1 MIILGGKLRDARHFN
16 FFWWIV
22 VWIAQLVGYVVFL
35 QTPHSVLVS
44 YAAEAFLLVLFLML
58 VLLMLF
64 QCHICCYCCECSAAD
79 LVGIWSCCCCLLM
92 LFIFSVIVVVDVL
105 VIVVIL
111 IAIIPDGSS
120 VAVSVVAAPLA
131 VPCGRSSASA
141 KGWTHAH
148 AYTHAHTHAHVHA
161 HAHHHNGHHHG
172 HNTITHLVL
181 DRQSEVFF
189 AIFPQHIFQPSSIVQ
204 TPKLLFQ
211 RHAIIWRTS
220 STGSLFRNISK
231 PYFINL
237 QQLSKVNL

>member
-1 MIILGGKLRDARHFN
+1 MRDISISFDGLL
-16 FFWWIV
+16 WIT
-22 VWIAQLVGYVVFL
+22 QLVGYVVFL

-58 VLLMLF
+58 VLLILF

-92 LFIFSVIVVVDVL
+92 LFIFSVIVVVL

-111 IAIIPDGSS
+111 IGIIPDGSS

-237 QQLSKVNL
+237 QQLSKVDL

>member
-1 MIILGGKLRDARHFN
+1 MRDISISFDGLL
-16 FFWWIV
+16 
-22 VWIAQLVGYVVFL
+22 WIAQLVGYVVFL
-35 QTPHSVLVS
+35 QTPHCVLVS
-44 YAAEAFLLVLFLML
+44 YAEEAFLLVLFLML

-92 LFIFSVIVVVDVL
+92 LFIFSVIVVVL

-111 IAIIPDGSS
+111 IGIIPDGSS

-237 QQLSKVNL
+237 QQLSKVDL

>member
-1 MIILGGKLRDARHFN
+1 MIILDGKLRDARHFN

-58 VLLMLF
+58 VLLILF

-92 LFIFSVIVVVDVL
+92 LFIFSVIVVVL

-111 IAIIPDGSS
+111 IGIIPDGSS

-141 KGWTHAH
+141 KGWAHAHACTHAH
-148 AYTHAHTHAHVHA
+148 AHDHVHVHA
-161 HAHHHNGHHHG
+161 HHHHGHHHG

-204 TPKLLFQ
+204 TRKLLFQ
-211 RHAIIWRTS
+211 RHATKWRSS

-231 PYFINL
+231 TYFSTFNKL
-237 QQLSKVNL
+237 DL

>member
-58 VLLMLF
+58 VLLILF

-92 LFIFSVIVVVDVL
+92 LFIFSVIVVVL

-111 IAIIPDGSS
+111 IGIIPDGSS

-237 QQLSKVNL
+237 QQLSKVYL